1 MIPPRD
7 VFIFRWRR
15 KPQQLTKNAKQNK
28 QKLITII
35 IWLKKESSL
44 AAAQSR
50 LKHHCKYI
58 KSKIEKQHAL
68 KECLCVRV
76 FSWSCPELSEPVEEM
91 FLSINTA
98 RSRIHLH

>member
-1 MIPPRD
+1 MEEKTTAAD
-7 VFIFRWRR
+7 QKR
-15 KPQQLTKNAKQNK
+15 KTKQTETHNNNNMVK
-28 QKLITII
+28 
-35 IWLKKESSL
+35 KKESSL